1 MTTDVVRRATA
12 GFIVS
17 LIAGVLILINAVAFF
32 SLADFVAS
40 FGSMVPII
48 PFFVEGVLE
57 ILAAIGVILAIII
70 LIGAIL
76 IFMPGKETIGGI
88 LVIIASL
95 VSLIIGGG
103 FIIGLILGLLGGALG
118 IARR

>member
-76 IFMPGKETIGGI
+76 IFAQTI
-88 LVIIASL
+88 LVLAIIA
-95 VSLIIGGG
+95 V
-103 FIIGLILGLLGGALG
+103 FEATTKNDKT
-118 IARR
+118 AN

>member
-1 MTTDVVRRATA
+1 MISGGVKRATA
-12 GFIVS
+12 GFVIS
-17 LIAGVLILINAVAFF
+17 LIGGVLILINAVAFF
-32 SLADFVAS
+32 ALADFVSS

-57 ILAAIGVILAIII
+57 TLAALGVILAIII
-70 LIGAIL
+70 LVGAIL

-88 LVIIASL
+88 LVIICSL

-103 FIIGLILGLLGGALG
+103 FIIGLILGLVGGALG